1 MNPILVT
8 AFWDEENLPKGAEYA
23 RAVGYEGLFKNL
35 WVLSGLARGRD
46 HPLVAPTFA
55 VLDGLSPV
63 ACAT

>member
-1 MNPILVT
+1 
-8 AFWDEENLPKGAEYA
+8 
-23 RAVGYEGLFKNL
+23 L

>member
-23 RAVGYEGLFKNL
+23 PAVGYEGLFKNL

-46 HPLVAPTFA
+46 HP
-55 VLDGLSPV
+55 
-63 ACAT
+63 